1 MSQTERQKYRGY
13 PYRTTYH
20 NLTAA
25 VFQPHRYAAADFG
38 ASIWHNWGMN
48 TAAKSSEP
56 TTSIRLRLRLPFL
69 WLAVLLLGTLFLPD
83 RVWTTLLIGFGGLF
97 LIAYIWVWLLA
108 RGLTA
113 TRKLRFGWVGVGDRL
128 QEVFT
133 LENLSDLPALWV
145 EISDDSDVPGYKAS
159 VVRSLGPRERDQWKV
174 SAICLRRGLFH
185 LGPWEICTGDPFGI
199 FALTRKYPAG
209 QEIIIH
215 PPIHGKLPVPLPQG
229 EASGRAR
236 ARQRAHQ
243 ATINAAAVRD
253 YRPNDP
259 INRIHWPTSARH
271 GSLYLREFDLDAAGD
286 IWLLLDLQREVQL
299 GTGEAAG
306 TEETIVLSA
315 ASLAARALAATR
327 GVGLAAYGRTPLIIP
342 PATGQGQQWKLL
354 RALAVAEADG
364 DVPLAGALRDLSR
377 VAQRGAA
384 AVIITPRA
392 DMAWLPELATLA
404 RSGVQ
409 GSVALLDR
417 ASFGGEGSST
427 AVRQA
432 ILYLGFTADIIFQGD
447 LGDAAHE
454 DERRGFWEFKVTGL
468 GKVIATRRP
477 DEVTGA

>member
-1 MSQTERQKYRGY
+1 MKTAVSSQR
-13 PYRTTYH
+13 
-20 NLTAA
+20 
-25 VFQPHRYAAADFG
+25 
-38 ASIWHNWGMN
+38 
-48 TAAKSSEP
+48 P
-56 TTSIRLRLRLPFL
+56 TTSIRLRLRLPVL
-69 WLAVLLLGTLFLPD
+69 WLAVLLLATLFLPD
-83 RVWTTLLIGFGGLF
+83 RVWTTLLVGFGGLF
-97 LIAYIWVWLLA
+97 LVSYLWVRLLA

-133 LENLSDLPALWV
+133 LENLADVPALWV
-145 EISDDSDVPGYKAS
+145 EISDESDVAGYEAS
-159 VVRSLGPRERDQWKV
+159 IVRSLGPRERDQWKV

-185 LGPWEICTGDPFGI
+185 LGPWEIRTGDPFGI
-199 FALTRKYPAG
+199 FELTHRYPTG

-215 PPIHGKLPVPLPQG
+215 PPIHGKLPIPLPQG

-243 ATINAAAVRD
+243 ATINAASVRD

-286 IWLLLDLQREVQL
+286 IWLLLDLQNEAQL
-299 GTGEAAG
+299 GTDEPAG
-306 TEETIVLSA
+306 TEETIVLLA

-327 GVGLAAYGRTPLIIP
+327 NVGLAAYGRVPLIIP
-342 PATGQGQQWKLL
+342 PAAGQGQQWKLL
-354 RALAVAEADG
+354 RALALAKADG
-364 DVPLAGALRDLSR
+364 ETPLAGALRDLSR

-384 AVIITPRA
+384 AVIVTPRS
-392 DMAWLPELATLA
+392 DMEWLPELATLA

-417 ASFGGEGSST
+417 TSFGGEGSST
-427 AVRQA
+427 AVREA
-432 ILYLGFTADIIFQGD
+432 IQHLGFTADVVYQGD
-447 LGDAAHE
+447 LGDPLHE
-454 DERRGFWEFKVTGL
+454 GQRRGFWEFKVTGL

-477 DEVTGA
+477 DEVPGA